1 MVRVRFAP
9 SPTGYLHVGNARTA
23 LINYLFARS
32 SKGKLALRIE
42 DTDVERSDARY
53 EASIMEDLRWLG
65 VDWDEGPHRQSERLD
80 IHLSYARTLLEGGRA
95 YKCFCTREELER
107 MRAASIK
114 KGEPPRYD
122 GACRRLSDNAVRALE
137 EGGKPYVVRFKSLEK
152 PIGFDDGIHGRIDF
166 PRDHVDDF
174 IILKQEM
181 TPSYNFAAAVDDML
195 MGITHVIRGADHISN
210 TPKQIMLFQAFGQEP
225 PRYAHHSLLTG
236 SDKKPLSKRH
246 GVTSI
251 REFQAMGILPSALMN
266 YVSIIGRS
274 LKNDLLDREGLIET
288 FSLDSL
294 SPSDAV
300 FDMEKLLWF
309 NKEYIRKLPVEGLL
323 GGLGLTPG
331 YAERVS
337 LLRENVKTIND
348 FRDLLKIFD
357 SEDTSEEA
365 LGFLK
370 EQKEASTVFNE
381 FRAILTE
388 DGGLSFERTLHRME
402 VVTSM
407 KRKDMFLLLRIFI
420 TGRKNGPPLGEI
432 FPLIPKDIIMKRI
445 ECLAKEFFLP

>member
-1 MVRVRFAP
+1 
-9 SPTGYLHVGNARTA
+9 
-23 LINYLFARS
+23 
-32 SKGKLALRIE
+32 
-42 DTDVERSDARY
+42 
-53 EASIMEDLRWLG
+53 
-65 VDWDEGPHRQSERLD
+65 
-80 IHLSYARTLLEGGRA
+80 
-95 YKCFCTREELER
+95 
-107 MRAASIK
+107 
-114 KGEPPRYD
+114 
-122 GACRRLSDNAVRALE
+122 
-137 EGGKPYVVRFKSLEK
+137 
-152 PIGFDDGIHGRIDF
+152 
-166 PRDHVDDF
+166 
-174 IILKQEM
+174 
-181 TPSYNFAAAVDDML
+181 
-195 MGITHVIRGADHISN
+195 
-210 TPKQIMLFQAFGQEP
+210 
-225 PRYAHHSLLTG
+225 
-236 SDKKPLSKRH
+236 
-246 GVTSI
+246 
-251 REFQAMGILPSALMN
+251 
-266 YVSIIGRS
+266 
-274 LKNDLLDREGLIET
+274 
-288 FSLDSL
+288 
-294 SPSDAV
+294 
-300 FDMEKLLWF
+300 
-309 NKEYIRKLPVEGLL
+309 LPVESLL

-407 KRKDMFLLLRIFI
+407 KRKDMFLLLRIFT